1 MRSEPTPSDADLIEE
16 LLQLIHQLSGPLSAM
31 SLEVATIE
39 ELLAPRLQTGRDA
52 ETVELGAA
60 VGGLKHGLDQS
71 IDRFHAV
78 RTQLLRERERR
89 ADAES

>member
-1 MRSEPTPSDADLIEE
+1 MSSSHSDREEESIEW

-39 ELLAPRLQTGRDA
+39 ELLEPRLRVGHNSDDA
-52 ETVELGAA
+52 DLIAA
-60 VGGLKHGLDQS
+60 ISGLKQGLDQS

-78 RTQLLRERERR
+78 RSQLLRERERR
-89 ADAES
+89 AAAEA